1 MKSADL
7 RDRNDAP
14 ARGCLDF
21 PRLGAVAIERLMR
34 AGGVVVREVSA
45 QQASEMLFVDHDDE
59 IESFAANGA
68 DDALGEGV
76 LPGRVHVLILGE
88 RHLRRTL
95 ARSSRTTTRRA
106 LTSRST
112 RMPPTVAQLS
122 GQNSARSSRLAKSV
136 AFTIATSDERPDGAQ
151 AVHHAEDPWVTTLAA
166 YPGLLSLFGE
176 PGIAARLVALPPTG
190 DRESPGVPWPV
201 VRARPRQPSGMRFWR
216 RTAPIGRW
224 LTIAWEPRR
233 FLTPYAE
240 KFVEEVV
247 DYARTRPQ
255 PRFIRH
261 APPLPRPTLRQT

>member
-95 ARSSRTTTRRA
+95 ARYFAYYHQARTHLSLDKDAPHGRSIERPELGKVIPIREVGGLHHRYIRRA
-106 LTSRST
+106 
-112 RMPPTVAQLS
+112 A
-122 GQNSARSSRLAKSV
+122 
-136 AFTIATSDERPDGAQ
+136 
-151 AVHHAEDPWVTTLAA
+151 
-166 YPGLLSLFGE
+166 
-176 PGIAARLVALPPTG
+176 
-190 DRESPGVPWPV
+190 
-201 VRARPRQPSGMRFWR
+201 
-216 RTAPIGRW
+216 
-224 LTIAWEPRR
+224 
-233 FLTPYAE
+233 
-240 KFVEEVV
+240 
-247 DYARTRPQ
+247 
-255 PRFIRH
+255 
-261 APPLPRPTLRQT
+261 